1 MVGVRS
7 AGVTT
12 PPDRRHSDEPS
23 SLAYRLHETG
33 AAVIMGSQISENEQR
48 AISPAAAPPTGPATT
63 AGRTEGGDTT
73 PGPSTAKIDAFR
85 VECLMNGKYHAAR
98 EAYLNLAHRWIM
110 FFVILVGTGTV
121 LDALS
126 SDPITKGWLGVL
138 SAALGSIDLVFDL
151 SNRACAHAQLK
162 RDYYDLLADV
172 IEGSTTIEKANA
184 KIMRIS
190 SGEEPPFTAL
200 IALSWNE
207 AQEIVYGDDA
217 YAYTMPPFHR
227 FFKNMWPFAG
237 RKYKIKKPAKV

>member
-1 MVGVRS
+1 MG
-7 AGVTT
+7 TT
-12 PPDRRHSDEPS
+12 IPEH
-23 SLAYRLHETG
+23 
-33 AAVIMGSQISENEQR
+33 EQR
-48 AISPAAAPPTGPATT
+48 AIPTSAAAPSATDARAD
-63 AGRTEGGDTT
+63 AGRSEGNQA
-73 PGPSTAKIDAFR
+73 PGTKTAEINAFR
-85 VECLMNGKYHAAR
+85 VDCLMNGKYHAAR
-98 EAYLNLAHRWIM
+98 EAYLNLVHRWIM

-126 SDPITKGWLGVL
+126 NEPVTKGWLGVL

-190 SGEEPPFTAL
+190 SNEEPPFTAL

-217 YAYTMPPFHR
+217 YAYTMPRFHQW
-227 FFKNMWPFAG
+227 FKNMMMFTG
-237 RKYKIKKPAKV
+237 RKYRLTKPNSTNLK